1 MTNLREELQRIYHE
15 HHALSPRLVVDAAT
29 PEDHPL
35 HKYFEWDDEKAS
47 RGYRLVQARSLIR
60 SVRIVFKENE
70 QTGEVSKV
78 RAYVSTGQSGQPSA
92 YLPVEEAAADPF
104 TYQLVLRDFQRQI
117 MALRR
122 QFGHLQ
128 EYEQM
133 MRTHGLDGA
142 A

>member
-1 MTNLREELQRIYHE
+1 MSHLRDELAAIYNQHA
-15 HHALSPRLVVDAAT
+15 ALSPQLVVDAAT

-47 RGYRLVQARSLIR
+47 RGYRLVQARTLIR
-60 SVRIVFKENE
+60 SVRVTYKENE

-78 RAYVSTGQSGQPSA
+78 RAYVSTGQSGQPA
-92 YLPVEEAAADPF
+92 YLPVEESAADPLIHR
-104 TYQLVLRDFQRQI
+104 LVLRDFQRQI